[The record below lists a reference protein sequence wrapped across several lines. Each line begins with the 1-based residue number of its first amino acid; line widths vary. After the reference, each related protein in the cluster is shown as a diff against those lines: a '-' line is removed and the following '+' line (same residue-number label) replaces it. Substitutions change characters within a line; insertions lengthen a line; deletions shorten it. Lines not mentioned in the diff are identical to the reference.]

1 MDTSTSQIDLPGKFC
16 EWLDGTNLA
25 QGLDDV
31 DPECKETRIAYDEG
45 HRIESGNGYYV
56 RMQASPTVLNLL
68 AEYAGNCLEANRDE
82 PVKSEMTAARKLLKR
97 IRGAQRMMKGS
108 AG

>member
-1 MDTSTSQIDLPGKFC
+1 MTDKMMVVLPGKFC
-16 EWLDGTNLA
+16 DWLDGTNLA

-45 HRIESGNGYYV
+45 HRIESGSGYYV

-82 PVKSEMTAARKLLKR
+82 PVKSEVAAARKLLKR
-97 IRGAQRMMKGS
+97 VHEAQQKIKERT
-108 AG
+108 A